1 LGAPGQDISGLLAQR
16 FPTLINSSHKFAGR
30 CLLVVDMLWDQ
41 TAFPNGV
48 PVISARVRGAKVLDP
63 RTGVTAWSD
72 NPALC
77 ALDWAL
83 YQYGG
88 ACEADEVVTSSF
100 ITAAN
105 DCDVQHTYTDSA
117 GTVSTVAMYRCN
129 YVAKTDVSPEQHLG
143 ELVEAMGGKFGWPGG
158 QLKVR
163 AGAWHGPVATVTDAW
178 ASDKEARQ
186 ITNSRSQADSYNV
199 GRVTIADD
207 AQQQMS
213 VPLPPLRAQ
222 VYIDQDGQELVQE
235 TVMGAVGFAP
245 QALHIMGMMMRDARH
260 GQTANWPCSLQAF
273 GLELFDVIYLDS
285 SRYGWS
291 GANAKPFEILGL
303 RLSLMNNTMVLT
315 LKETQASIYQPD
327 AVFSANDSKPNTAL
341 PKPWLLPMIT
351 GLQVTSGD
359 AQLLVQADGS
369 VVSRA
374 LVTFDAIQSEAVLNG
389 GAIELSWKAAGAIDW
404 QSQEFPG
411 SSRQLYL
418 GGLKDG
424 AWHLF
429 KARVKSRLAVG
440 AWSQQITVRVL
451 GKLEQPPRVDNFTIR
466 AMPDGTRILEGGY
479 VATTRPAD
487 LAGYRIRYRQ
497 GLGPYTWADLQ
508 PFQTDDGFITS
519 LPLETNLLLAGD
531 WTLAIVGVDT
541 SGNESAEI
549 NVTTA
554 TLPNPR
560 LGDSIKYRSLESQ
573 TWPGTLSDVVRAV
586 DPSGAS
592 YLRARDQAT
601 WATLPN
607 SWVAWTRWV
616 WNPVTSWSYVTDV
629 DDLGANVQVLPVV
642 SVDVVG
648 DYVINEQHSTDGTTW
663 TSWAAL
669 AAPFTAR
676 YVRLRVQVS
685 AHGATGPGVTQVT
698 TMRAMSV
705 VYTGRG
711 ASETGDNL
719 NPTTLAVAN
728 RLAVGR
734 VRLPITR
741 PYVVINQV
749 FVTLQNTGAGWSVNL
764 IDKNPTLGP
773 LVEFYN
779 ASHALADPPLF
790 DFTVQ
795 GIAQ

>member
-1 LGAPGQDISGLLAQR
+1 
-16 FPTLINSSHKFAGR
+16 LI
-30 CLLVVDMLWDQ
+30 
-41 TAFPNGV
+41 
-48 PVISARVRGAKVLDP
+48 
-63 RTGVTAWSD
+63 
-72 NPALC
+72 
-77 ALDWAL
+77 
-83 YQYGG
+83 
-88 ACEADEVVTSSF
+88 
-100 ITAAN
+100 
-105 DCDVQHTYTDSA
+105 
-117 GTVSTVAMYRCN
+117 
-129 YVAKTDVSPEQHLG
+129 
-143 ELVEAMGGKFGWPGG
+143 
-158 QLKVR
+158 
-163 AGAWHGPVATVTDAW
+163 
-178 ASDKEARQ
+178 
-186 ITNSRSQADSYNV
+186 
-199 GRVTIADD
+199 
-207 AQQQMS
+207 
-213 VPLPPLRAQ
+213 
-222 VYIDQDGQELVQE
+222 
-235 TVMGAVGFAP
+235 
-245 QALHIMGMMMRDARH
+245 
-260 GQTANWPCSLQAF
+260 
-273 GLELFDVIYLDS
+273 
-285 SRYGWS
+285 
-291 GANAKPFEILGL
+291 
-303 RLSLMNNTMVLT
+303 
-315 LKETQASIYQPD
+315 
-327 AVFSANDSKPNTAL
+327 
-341 PKPWLLPMIT
+341 
-351 GLQVTSGD
+351 
-359 AQLLVQADGS
+359 
-369 VVSRA
+369 
-374 LVTFDAIQSEAVLNG
+374 
-389 GAIELSWKAAGAIDW
+389 
-404 QSQEFPG
+404 
-411 SSRQLYL
+411 
-418 GGLKDG
+418 
-424 AWHLF
+424 
-429 KARVKSRLAVG
+429 
-440 AWSQQITVRVL
+440 
-451 GKLEQPPRVDNFTIR
+451 
-466 AMPDGTRILEGGY
+466 
-479 VATTRPAD
+479 
-487 LAGYRIRYRQ
+487 
-497 GLGPYTWADLQ
+497 
-508 PFQTDDGFITS
+508 
-519 LPLETNLLLAGD
+519 
-531 WTLAIVGVDT
+531 
-541 SGNESAEI
+541 ES
-549 NVTTA
+549 
-554 TLPNPR
+554 PNPR

-616 WNPVTSWSYVTDV
+616 WNPVTSWSYVTDL